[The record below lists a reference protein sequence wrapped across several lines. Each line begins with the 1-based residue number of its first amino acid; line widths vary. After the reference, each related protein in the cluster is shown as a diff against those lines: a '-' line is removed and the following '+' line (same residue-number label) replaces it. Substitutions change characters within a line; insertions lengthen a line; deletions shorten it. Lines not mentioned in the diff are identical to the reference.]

1 MDEQRSRGNHDE
13 DGAEGGLRWTLGSME
28 SDHEDWKSGSGQM
41 STWPYTGL
49 RSRLSRMSV
58 LMSSTVSCNGL
69 LCLITMGVRCI
80 QVDSDELGITVAG
93 QSMDRLVEDR
103 IEL

>member
-1 MDEQRSRGNHDE
+1 
-13 DGAEGGLRWTLGSME
+13 
-28 SDHEDWKSGSGQM
+28 
-41 STWPYTGL
+41 
-49 RSRLSRMSV
+49 MSV

-69 LCLITMGVRCI
+69 LCVITMGVRCI

-93 QSMDRLVEDR
+93 QSMNRTVEGR